1 MNKKIKTSLISLC
14 LVIVFTILKFFF
26 YYISGSVAV
35 LSEAWHSF
43 SDIGTTALV
52 LTSLVI
58 ASIKQKRLPGLE
70 KKESDNSE
78 KIASKSKLFDPEL
91 GVAFVISVLLL
102 IVSIKILYNSM
113 AGDAIKVNRPLLTG
127 IIFIILS
134 IGSYFLF
141 RLQSSVAK
149 SEDSSA
155 LKADSL
161 HSKTDVIVSLATGF
175 SLILYFYGINIDRFI
190 GAFIA
195 LFIFSFS
202 LEMLVNVFISIISKK
217 GKYSHTYSFNSI
229 FLKFFDSA
237 TYIFL
242 GDLFRKKAGISFG
255 TGRLTKKIAYAA
267 KFTFTKL
274 PYVIAGLILIT
285 FISSCLYT
293 VKTDEEALIIRFGK
307 IINPEKP
314 VAPGLHTKLPFP
326 FEKIVKIQ
334 SKKLRTLE
342 VGNKSD
348 GNIALIWTLVHG
360 ANEQFISGDNNLFLP
375 YAILNYTI
383 KNPYYYYTN
392 HSNPMMV
399 LEKISYQA
407 LTNIFLKNSFF
418 DLALFKRKS
427 WVSDAEKNIQTGLD
441 DLNTGI
447 KLESLAIK
455 DLHPPR
461 KVAIAFEN
469 VIAAYQHQKELINI
483 AEGKKNS
490 SIPLARGNAVHIKNA
505 AISYVDEKIKTAEGE
520 AKNYILR
527 LEGFKTAESILQK
540 NMTLG
545 VVEDVLKGRS
555 KIIYDPSTNISSEM
569 LYSEKYIF
577 TDYREK

>member
-58 ASIKQKRLPGLE
+58 TSIKQKRLPGLE

-102 IVSIKILYNSM
+102 VVSIKILYNSM

-202 LEMLVNVFISIISKK
+202 LEMLVNVFISIQ
-217 GKYSHTYSFNSI
+217 
-229 FLKFFDSA
+229 FDMC
-237 TYIFL
+237 
-242 GDLFRKKAGISFG
+242 
-255 TGRLTKKIAYAA
+255 
-267 KFTFTKL
+267 
-274 PYVIAGLILIT
+274 V
-285 FISSCLYT
+285 
-293 VKTDEEALIIRFGK
+293 
-307 IINPEKP
+307 
-314 VAPGLHTKLPFP
+314 
-326 FEKIVKIQ
+326 
-334 SKKLRTLE
+334 
-342 VGNKSD
+342 
-348 GNIALIWTLVHG
+348 
-360 ANEQFISGDNNLFLP
+360 
-375 YAILNYTI
+375 
-383 KNPYYYYTN
+383 
-392 HSNPMMV
+392 
-399 LEKISYQA
+399 
-407 LTNIFLKNSFF
+407 
-418 DLALFKRKS
+418 
-427 WVSDAEKNIQTGLD
+427 
-441 DLNTGI
+441 
-447 KLESLAIK
+447 
-455 DLHPPR
+455 
-461 KVAIAFEN
+461 
-469 VIAAYQHQKELINI
+469 
-483 AEGKKNS
+483 
-490 SIPLARGNAVHIKNA
+490 
-505 AISYVDEKIKTAEGE
+505 
-520 AKNYILR
+520 
-527 LEGFKTAESILQK
+527 
-540 NMTLG
+540 
-545 VVEDVLKGRS
+545 
-555 KIIYDPSTNISSEM
+555 
-569 LYSEKYIF
+569 
-577 TDYREK
+577 